1 MTTIDSVVRS
11 VVIAMAYAALG
22 APAAASEIGGVVSW
36 DTLGKVQLV
45 REKDRYV
52 PRYADAVLKLDAKEV
67 QLQGFMMPLTV
78 GEKQTH
84 FVLSANPS
92 ECGFCMPGG
101 PESLVE
107 VKAKSAVKYTLD
119 PVVLKGRLEVLKN
132 EPTGLFYRLVDAAP
146 AK

>member
-1 MTTIDSVVRS
+1 MTPACCAGTSATTTMTTIDSVVRS

-22 APAAASEIGGVVSW
+22 APAAAFEIGGVVSW

-67 QLQGFMMPLTV
+67 KLQGFMM
-78 GEKQTH
+78 
-84 FVLSANPS
+84 
-92 ECGFCMPGG
+92 
-101 PESLVE
+101 
-107 VKAKSAVKYTLD
+107 

-132 EPTGLFYRLVDAAP
+132 EPTGLFYRLADAAP

>member
-1 MTTIDSVVRS
+1 MTTIDSVVRG
-11 VVIAMAYAALG
+11 VVIAMVYGALG

-107 VKAKSAVKYTLD
+107 VKAKSGVKYTLD
-119 PVVLKGRLEVLKN
+119 PVVLKGRLEVLKD